1 VLPLK
6 GKILNVEKARF
17 DKMLSSAEVGTLIT
31 ALGTGIGKED
41 YNPEKLRYHRII
53 IMTDADVDG
62 SHIRTLLLTF
72 FYRQMPELIE
82 RGHVYI
88 GLPPLY
94 KLKQGKQELYLKDDA
109 ALNAYLISNAVDN
122 AELIYSPDAPPISGE
137 ALEKLLREYQV
148 ALDQIE
154 RLGHRF
160 DTSVLAAML
169 ELTPLDAHHWSDPA
183 VMQNWLDR
191 VAQNLAASG
200 LGKPRYRLSLR
211 PAYDDHPAAIEVVR
225 EQHGLSHTWLL
236 PQPFFHG
243 SEFRPIHVISQQ
255 LADLIQPNAVVRR
268 GNASRG
274 VTRFAEVRSW
284 LLDEAKKGRTIQRFK
299 GLGEMNPEQLWE
311 TTVNPETRRM
321 LQVGIEDAIAADQMF
336 SMLMGEAVEPRR
348 DFIEANALKV
358 ANLDI

>member
-1 VLPLK
+1 
-6 GKILNVEKARF
+6 
-17 DKMLSSAEVGTLIT
+17 
-31 ALGTGIGKED
+31 
-41 YNPEKLRYHRII
+41 
-53 IMTDADVDG
+53 
-62 SHIRTLLLTF
+62 
-72 FYRQMPELIE
+72 MPELIE

-109 ALNAYLISNAVDN
+109 ALNAYLISSAVDN
-122 AELIYSPDAPPISGE
+122 AELVADPAAPAITGPV
-137 ALEKLLREYQV
+137 LEKLLRDYQN

-160 DTSVLAAML
+160 DTSVLTALLEHAPITPELWADPVAMR
-169 ELTPLDAHHWSDPA
+169 A
-183 VMQNWLDR
+183 WLDG
-191 VAQNLAASG
+191 VAQRLASSG

-211 PAYDDHPAAIEVVR
+211 PAQGEQPAAIEVVR
-225 EQHGLSHTWLL
+225 DQHGLSHTLLL
-236 PQPFFHG
+236 PQPFFG
-243 SEFRPIHVISQQ
+243 GAEFRPILTVSQQ
-255 LADLIQPNAVVRR
+255 LAGLIQPEAVVRR

-274 VTRFAEVRSW
+274 VLSFADVRNW

-321 LQVGIEDAIAADQMF
+321 LQVGIEDAFAADQMF

>member
-1 VLPLK
+1 
-6 GKILNVEKARF
+6 
-17 DKMLSSAEVGTLIT
+17 
-31 ALGTGIGKED
+31 
-41 YNPEKLRYHRII
+41 
-53 IMTDADVDG
+53 VDG

-109 ALNAYLISNAVDN
+109 ALNAYLISSAVDN
-122 AELIYSPDAPPISGE
+122 AELVADPAAPPIIGE
-137 ALEKLLREYQV
+137 ALEKLLRDYQA

-160 DTSVLAAML
+160 DTSVLSALLEHQPITPELWADTPAMQ
-169 ELTPLDAHHWSDPA
+169 A
-183 VMQNWLDR
+183 WLDGIAIR
-191 VAQNLAASG
+191 LAASG
-200 LGKPRYRLSLR
+200 LGKPRYKLSLR
-211 PAYDDHPAAIEVVR
+211 PAQDEHPAAVEVVR
-225 EQHGLSHTWLL
+225 EQHGLSHTLLL
-236 PQPFFHG
+236 PQPFFAG
-243 SEFRPIHVISQQ
+243 AEFRPILHVSQQ
-255 LADLIQPNAVVRR
+255 LAGLIQADAVVRR

-274 VTRFAEVRSW
+274 VIRFADVRGW

-321 LQVGIEDAIAADQMF
+321 LQVGVEDAFAADQMF